1 MVRAGVAAVVLAA
14 TGEVSAHQYPAPG
27 SLVGVSVDVEGSETP
42 LYRAVDGSGR
52 YYLEARRGARY
63 AFRLTNRTGE
73 RLAVLMTVDGL
84 NVISGERQAVDQRGR
99 MYVLDPYESAHIQG
113 WRSSLDDIRRFT
125 FVDEQRS
132 YATRSGQ
139 ANARMGWI
147 ELAVYREQ
155 RPYAWRQQPDVT
167 RQRNEAARDSAS
179 APPPTT
185 APSAEGEA
193 DAPAAKAGGLSRRSD
208 DQASGSRS
216 YPGTGWGE
224 QAHDP
229 VHVVDFQAQPHP
241 AERIT
246 MRYEY
251 ASALRALGILPRDVA
266 RDRLRARERGEGFA
280 KPPRW

>member
-1 MVRAGVAAVVLAA
+1 MVWAGVAVAVLAA
-14 TGEVSAHQYPAPG
+14 AGQASAHQRPAPG
-27 SLVGVSVDVEGSETP
+27 SLVGISVDVEGTETP

-84 NVISGERQAVDQRGR
+84 NVISGERQAIDQRGR

-167 RQRNEAARDSAS
+167 RQGRDEAGRERDNA
-179 APPPTT
+179 APPP
-185 APSAEGEA
+185 AAAESEEKA
-193 DAPAAKAGGLSRRSD
+193 DAPKAGGLSKRSGD
-208 DQASGSRS
+208 HASGARS

-229 VHVVDFQAQPHP
+229 VHVVDFQAQPYA

-246 MRYEY
+246 LRYEY

-266 RDRLRARERGEGFA
+266 RDRLRERERGEGFA